1 MKNTYYY
8 YQLMFIDDLPRAGDC
23 TKQHL
28 TELISQKLTE
38 LRPHG
43 QDEVGTV
50 IILLLLVREW
60 GMECA
65 SDSPPIQFW
74 DPALLESKAC
84 TPKYCLPDWWK
95 INYRILAFTVDGTQK
110 STVVSLYSSL
120 VLDTIVFFYRRW
132 DMSSLGKEV
141 PHTLVEQFSLWE
153 TLPAAL

>member
-50 IILLLLVREW
+50 IILLLLVRE
-60 GMECA
+60 
-65 SDSPPIQFW
+65 
-74 DPALLESKAC
+74 
-84 TPKYCLPDWWK
+84 
-95 INYRILAFTVDGTQK
+95 
-110 STVVSLYSSL
+110 
-120 VLDTIVFFYRRW
+120 
-132 DMSSLGKEV
+132 
-141 PHTLVEQFSLWE
+141 
-153 TLPAAL
+153 